1 MAKQTAY
8 YWIGKAPFWTLFTYL
23 SLSGL
28 IRQGA
33 GMHSPLYFCFLERL
47 PSNLHSLPTVAV
59 ITAVK
64 LLSYWEKRETRP
76 AVAEILKIKIGHL

>member
-1 MAKQTAY
+1 MAKQTAC

-28 IRQGA
+28 MCQGV
-33 GMHSPLYFCFLERL
+33 GMHSPLYFCFLDWL
-47 PSNLHSLPTVAV
+47 PANLHSLPTVAV

-64 LLSYWEKRETRP
+64 LLSYGREG
-76 AVAEILKIKIGHL
+76 K